1 MAGIT
6 QTIPNYFGGIS
17 EQPDQLKNPG
27 QVKEA
32 LNTIPDLTY
41 GLYKRP
47 GSKRIISTDTAS
59 GALQNVQSNGSWFHY
74 YRDETEGSYI
84 GQIASDGAVRVWR
97 CSDAKEMTVAYG
109 STDGA
114 NATNLKAYL
123 TPSSA
128 SATEDLQTLTI
139 NDTTFVNNR
148 TKVVSMTSDK
158 SPDKPDAY
166 TAFVEITRT
175 ENGRQYSL
183 NINDGST
190 GTTTIK
196 SATRVKISATSLSE
210 DWGTGNCPGIGTQVF
225 SGNETNTLSRKNLT
239 FRITTVGQ
247 TGESKS
253 SSDDGSTN
261 ESSFRCTYNR
271 QVDLLHGGEDWEDG
285 DTTTVT
291 MDVAQTNYT
300 YTVEVTE
307 HEESAVKVTINSGAN
322 GLIRPAPTP
331 WDSQCAVTTDA
342 ILGGIAAEL
351 SGTGLS
357 YSIVGNGIYISSSS
371 AFNVEVLNPDLMRVM
386 QDQINDVT
394 ELPSQCKH
402 GYIVK
407 VANSK
412 QSDEDDYYMKFTG
425 TNDKDGP
432 GAWVECAEPDIHR
445 KIDAGTMPVT
455 IQRTAATTFTVDRYA
470 WDERVVGDQTTN
482 PIPSFVK
489 RNTAYGHS
497 SNVDAY
503 INKVLF
509 FRNRL
514 CFLTGNSI
522 VTSQPGDFG
531 NFWADTALTVS
542 NIDPVDIST
551 SSILPSD
558 LYDAVEINTGL
569 LAFTTNAQY
578 LLATDDAVFNPDTAK
593 LRAVSNYNYNKVVPP
608 INIGTTVGFLDNSNK
623 YSRFVEAGNIA
634 REGQGLMV
642 NQTKVVPTLLSKDVD
657 LLANSIENGLVIFG
671 ETDKD
676 TVVGWRHV
684 TIGNQRQQTAW
695 FKWKFNNPIK
705 YHFFENDKYYFLDTD
720 NFLQQINIVQATAD
734 PSIDEEGTNFLIHL
748 DNWTT
753 VQGGVYNATTNLTTF
768 TDGSGGCE
776 FTWQSSVTSPNG
788 TLVVVDVDTATARV
802 GRYAAVTVTSAGATF
817 TLPGDWSGATL
828 HIGYLYD
835 YQVDFPRLY
844 TVKQVGQSRVAD
856 VNASLVLHRLKL
868 SLGKAGLYETTLNRI
883 GKDPYTQVYEST
895 FADFYNVSDAPYI
908 DEYIKTVPVY
918 DKTDNVDITL
928 KSTHP
933 SPCTLRSLSWEGDY
947 SPMFYTRA

>member
-1 MAGIT
+1 MSGIT
-6 QTIPNYFGGIS
+6 QTIPHYYGGIS

-32 LNTIPDLTY
+32 LNTIPDITY

-47 GSKRIISTDTAS
+47 GSKRIVSTDTAS

-128 SATEDLQTLTI
+128 SATEDIQCLTI

-148 TKVVSMTSDK
+148 TKVVSMTTDK
-158 SPDKPDAY
+158 TTDKPHAY
-166 TAFVEITRT
+166 AAYVEVTRT
-175 ENGRQYSL
+175 ENGRQYAL

-190 GTTTIK
+190 GTTTVK
-196 SATRVKISATSLSE
+196 TATRVKIQSNTRDVS
-210 DWGTGNCPGIGTQVF
+210 WGSGHCDGIGTQVF
-225 SGNETNTLSRKNLT
+225 SGNETNTGSRKNLT
-239 FRITTVGQ
+239 FRITTIGQ
-247 TGESKS
+247 TGEALGSN
-253 SSDDGSTN
+253 DDGSTDQ
-261 ESSFRCTYNR
+261 SSFRCTYN
-271 QVDLLHGGEDWEDG
+271 QKVDLLHGGEDWEDG
-285 DTTTVT
+285 DTTTVGL
-291 MDVAQTNYT
+291 DAAQTTYNY
-300 YTVEVTE
+300 VIEVTE
-307 HEESAVKVTINSGAN
+307 HEESAVKVTINGGAN

-357 YSIVGNGIYISSSS
+357 YSIIGNGIYISSSA
-371 AFNVEVLNPDLMRVM
+371 AFNVEVLHPDLMRVM
-386 QDQINDVT
+386 QDQVNDVA

-412 QSDEDDYYMKFTG
+412 QSDEDDYYMKFEG

-432 GAWVECAEPDIHR
+432 GAWVECAQPDIHR

-455 IQRTAATTFTVDRYA
+455 IQRTATTTFTVDRYS
-470 WDERVVGDQTTN
+470 WDERVVGDELTN
-482 PIPSFVK
+482 AIPSFVK
-489 RNTAYGHS
+489 RHTDYGHS
-497 SNVDAY
+497 ANEDRY

-514 CFLTGNSI
+514 TFLTGNSI

-578 LLATDDAVFNPDTAK
+578 LLSTDDALFNPDTAK
-593 LRAVSNYNYNKVVPP
+593 LRAVANYNYNKVIPP
-608 INIGTTVGFLDNSNK
+608 LNLGTTVGFIDNSNK
-623 YSRFVEAGNIA
+623 YSRFVEAANIA
-634 REGQGLMV
+634 REGQGILM
-642 NQTKVVPTLLSKDVD
+642 NQTKVVPTLLSKNID
-657 LLANSIENGLVIFG
+657 LVTNSVENGLVMFG
-671 ETDKD
+671 TTNSD
-676 TVVGWRHV
+676 TVQGWKYITVGE
-684 TIGNQRQQTAW
+684 QRLQSAW
-695 FKWKFNNPIK
+695 FKWKLVNPIK
-705 YHFFENDKYYFLDTD
+705 YHFFEDDKYYFLDTD
-720 NFLQQINIVQATAD
+720 NFLQQINLVQGTAD
-734 PSIDEEGTNFLIHL
+734 PSIDEDGTNFLVHL

-753 VQGGVYNATTNLTTF
+753 IQGGVYSATTNLTTF

-802 GRYAAVTVTSAGATF
+802 GRYAEVTVTSAGSTF
-817 TLPGDWSGATL
+817 TLPGDWSSATL

-844 TVKQVGQSRVAD
+844 SVKQVGQQTVAD
-856 VNASLVLHRLKL
+856 VNASLILHRLKF
-868 SLGKAGLYETTLNRI
+868 SLGRIGLYETTLTRI
-883 GKDPYTQVYEST
+883 GKDAYNQVYEST
-895 FADFYNVSDAPYI
+895 FADYYDVSDAPYL
-908 DEYIKTVPVY
+908 DEYIKTIPVY
-918 DKTDNVDITL
+918 EKNSNVDITL

-933 SPCTLRSLSWEGDY
+933 SPCTLRSMSWEGDY
-947 SPMFYTRA
+947 SNMFYTRA